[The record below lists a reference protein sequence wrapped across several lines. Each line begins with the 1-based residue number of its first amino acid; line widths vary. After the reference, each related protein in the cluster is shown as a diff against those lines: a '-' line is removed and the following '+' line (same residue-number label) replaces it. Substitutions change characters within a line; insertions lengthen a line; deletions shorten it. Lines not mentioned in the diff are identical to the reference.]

1 MGAVAAAVAAA
12 AAAAAAS
19 SSWALCRHPLR
30 GGGGE
35 EDEEGRDEAAPPSP
49 PPSRVVIDL
58 SAYGDGDDAAPAAQ
72 PRAGRLRG
80 ARDAGGDAGGL
91 GRSGPYDQLLE
102 RVAVMTV
109 QMERMRDEFDK
120 MRTENAILLEGL
132 VLAGEEMS
140 DGGVDKAAP
149 GDDPEG
155 ARFAHQPAGRF
166 ARRQETDSTGPY

>member
-1 MGAVAAAVAAA
+1 
-12 AAAAAAS
+12 
-19 SSWALCRHPLR
+19 
-30 GGGGE
+30 
-35 EDEEGRDEAAPPSP
+35 
-49 PPSRVVIDL
+49 VIDL
-58 SAYGDGDDAAPAAQ
+58 SAYGDGDDAAPAAR

-80 ARDAGGDAGGL
+80 ARDAAGAAGG
-91 GRSGPYDQLLE
+91 GGGSGPYDQLLE

-120 MRTENAILLEGL
+120 MRTENAMLLEGL

-140 DGGVDKAAP
+140 DGGGVGVGTAAAGAA

-155 ARFAHQPAGRF
+155 ARFTHRPAERF